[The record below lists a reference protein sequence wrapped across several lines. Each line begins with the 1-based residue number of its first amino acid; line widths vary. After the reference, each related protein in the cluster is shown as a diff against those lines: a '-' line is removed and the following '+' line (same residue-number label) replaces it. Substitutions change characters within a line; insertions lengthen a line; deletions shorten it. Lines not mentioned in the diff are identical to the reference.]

1 MREIAA
7 GEIANSVAKLC
18 QEANYVLGEDVILAL
33 KQALDVEES
42 ILGREIIS
50 QLLEN
55 AAVARKERVPL
66 CQDCG
71 TAVIFLEIGQDV
83 HIMGGDLKSAV
94 EEGVRQGYTKG
105 SLRKSMVNQPF
116 STRKNTQDNTPPIVH
131 VDLVPGDKI
140 KISVMAKGCGAE
152 NMSRLMMLN
161 PGDGVSGIVD
171 AVLRTVGEAGGN
183 ACPPI
188 VVGLGI
194 GANMEE
200 AMLLA
205 KKSLLRPV
213 YELNTDSEIA
223 DLELEVL
230 GRVND
235 LGIGPMG
242 YGGRITA
249 LAVHAEVL
257 PTHIGG
263 LPVAVNLQCHC
274 ARHKEKV
281 L

>member
-1 MREIAA
+1 
-7 GEIANSVAKLC
+7 
-18 QEANYVLGEDVILAL
+18 
-33 KQALDVEES
+33 
-42 ILGREIIS
+42 
-50 QLLEN
+50 LEN
-55 AAVARKERVPL
+55 AVVAKAERVPL

-71 TAVIFLEIGQDV
+71 TAVVFLEIGQDV
-83 HIMGGDLKSAV
+83 HITGGELNTAI
-94 EEGVRQGYTKG
+94 EEGVRQGYKKG

-116 STRKNTQDNTPPIVH
+116 SKRKNTQDNTPPVIH
-131 VDLVPGDKI
+131 IDLVPGDKL
-140 KISVMAKGCGAE
+140 KITVMAKGCGAE
-152 NMSRLMMLN
+152 NMSRLVMLN
-161 PGDGVSGIVD
+161 PGDGVEGIVD

-194 GANMEE
+194 GANAEK

-213 YELNTDSEIA
+213 YELSNDSEVA

-249 LAVHAEVL
+249 LAVHAEVS
-257 PTHIGG
+257 PTHMGG
-263 LPVAVNLQCHC
+263 LPVAINLQCHSS
-274 ARHKEKV
+274 RHMEKV